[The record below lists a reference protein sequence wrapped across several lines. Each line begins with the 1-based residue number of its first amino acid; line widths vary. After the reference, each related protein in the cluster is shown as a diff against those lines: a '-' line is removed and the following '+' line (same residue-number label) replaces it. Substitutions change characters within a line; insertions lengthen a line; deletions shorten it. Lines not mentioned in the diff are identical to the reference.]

1 MKTRMRFW
9 FFKWCMGKL
18 FTQQQN
24 RVNVEVSEEYHSVT
38 VFILMHDYFFIL
50 VLQFIQYL
58 LTKSFKVRSPQ
69 RPHLFTELLLAMAEP
84 VCSAFLVVKAVVLGL
99 TRYAVDG

>member
-1 MKTRMRFW
+1 
-9 FFKWCMGKL
+9 MGKL

-38 VFILMHDYFFIL
+38 VLILITFFIL
-50 VLQFIQYL
+50 ELQFIQYL

>member
-1 MKTRMRFW
+1 
-9 FFKWCMGKL
+9 MGKL

-38 VFILMHDYFFIL
+38 VFILITFFIL

-58 LTKSFKVRSPQ
+58 LTK
-69 RPHLFTELLLAMAEP
+69 
-84 VCSAFLVVKAVVLGL
+84 
-99 TRYAVDG
+99 